1 MEDFR
6 DVLQICDPHDI
17 SFARLPWT
25 FDNNRGGQ
33 QNVKVRLDSAVASP
47 SWSSL
52 FSNATVKH
60 LASPCLD
67 HCPILLQMYKE
78 KGTMKLNKIRHYE
91 IMWEHEESLGQEI
104 EAAWEAAGAKPCLGA
119 VSKALKEVMCSL
131 QQWSHTK
138 FGSIRK
144 ELEELRSK
152 LEALQGQGD
161 QSNVMEIKA
170 TMNRMNEILYREEM
184 MWLQRSRI
192 SWLKEGDRNTKFFH
206 QKAQWRSR
214 KNKIK
219 KLRKGNGEW
228 CDDREEMSALTR
240 DFFRI
245 FSPKMKKLI
254 LIH

>member
-1 MEDFR
+1 
-6 DVLQICDPHDI
+6 
-17 SFARLPWT
+17 
-25 FDNNRGGQ
+25 
-33 QNVKVRLDSAVASP
+33 
-47 SWSSL
+47 
-52 FSNATVKH
+52 
-60 LASPCLD
+60 
-67 HCPILLQMYKE
+67 
-78 KGTMKLNKIRHYE
+78 
-91 IMWEHEESLGQEI
+91 
-104 EAAWEAAGAKPCLGA
+104 
-119 VSKALKEVMCSL
+119 MCSL

-192 SWLKEGDRNTKFFH
+192 TWLKEGDRNTKFFH

-219 KLRKGNGEW
+219 KWRKGNGEW
-228 CDDREEMSALTR
+228 CDDWEKMSAR
-240 DFFRI
+240 FFSRI

-254 LIH
+254 LIHWCLFLRSVLHRIWMIVCARISLRRR